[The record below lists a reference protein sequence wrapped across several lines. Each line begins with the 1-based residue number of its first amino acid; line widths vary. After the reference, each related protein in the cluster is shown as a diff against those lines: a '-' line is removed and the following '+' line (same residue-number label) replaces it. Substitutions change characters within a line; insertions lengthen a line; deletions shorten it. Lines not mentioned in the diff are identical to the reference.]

1 MQQGR
6 GDILNFTL
14 PFHINRQHI
23 FSLVKKTL
31 LFFFL
36 IIACTATAQ
45 TQQQAAIERIKTS
58 GNYRYGEARA
68 ATAEEAEKR
77 ALEKF
82 LAGIR
87 QSVVSEN
94 TLTESQQGS
103 DYNLSHSSSVKSVS
117 AMTLPD
123 CETITYSDGNQWVAF
138 KYITLD
144 NIEKSI
150 SRRRNLIREFIE
162 TGIDQ
167 ERQLNISGAL
177 KYYSWAKTMLSAYND
192 DVTVDIDGRR
202 QNAAS
207 WLQLH
212 IPAVLDNI
220 SFTLDDSKIEYD
232 TTDYDCYTVNLD
244 VAYNGRPAS
253 FIDASYFNGERT
265 VGPVHAKSGH
275 ISLRFHDL
283 SLLSAIDMKVIYD
296 YPEEAELYDPDLRAA
311 YAVGRRSAY
320 DSRASFS
327 IPVHADRDK
336 IQSLGQTTK
345 PADAQP
351 TDITGSAASDSAMPL
366 EADDI
371 DTISRPDA
379 TGASQGLISAMQQV
393 EIAIRSRDYTCVR
406 GLFSAE
412 GYSLFSAMMNSGK
425 VSVSRK
431 PERYTVESTALFT
444 VGKGIPVSIKNG
456 RHISNET
463 IVFRFNS
470 EGLIKSVAYA
480 LSQRAEDDIFREA
493 DWNIESRYSLL
504 TFMEDYQTA
513 FALRRLDL
521 FRQIYSDDAIIITG
535 QFIKPA
541 KSRMVEG
548 NFHDRGAEIL
558 YRSYDKDSYLQK
570 LERDFLNK
578 SFIQISFEDTW
589 ISKVDDGGLLDNEV
603 IWIELKQQY
612 TSSNYSDKGF
622 LALQINLRPSGS
634 QINVRTWTPTFM
646 PLAKLKR
653 SYPIGIA
660 Q

>member
-1 MQQGR
+1 M
-6 GDILNFTL
+6 
-14 PFHINRQHI
+14 
-23 FSLVKKTL
+23 
-31 LFFFL
+31 
-36 IIACTATAQ
+36 AQ
-45 TQQQAAIERIKTS
+45 TQQQAAIDRIKAS

-68 ATAEEAEKR
+68 ASAEEAEDR
-77 ALEKF
+77 ALEKL

-87 QSVVSEN
+87 QNVVSEN
-94 TLTESQQGS
+94 TLTESQSGS
-103 DYNLSHSSSVKSVS
+103 DYNLRHSSSVKSVS
-117 AMTLPD
+117 AMTLHG
-123 CETITYSDGNQWVAF
+123 CETITYTDGNQWVAF

-150 SRRRNLIREFIE
+150 NRRRDLIREFIV
-162 TGIDQ
+162 TGIEQ

-192 DVTVDIDGRR
+192 DVSVDIDGRQ

-220 SFTLDDSKIEYD
+220 SFTLDDTKIEYD
-232 TTDYDCYTVNLD
+232 PTDYDCYTVNLD

-283 SLLSAIDMKVIYD
+283 GLLNAIDIKVIYD
-296 YPEEAELYDPDLRAA
+296 YPEEAKLYDPDLRAA
-311 YAVGRRSAY
+311 YEVRRQSVY

-336 IQSLGQTTK
+336 IQSLGQATK
-345 PADAQP
+345 PDDSQAAAESVLAAD
-351 TDITGSAASDSAMPL
+351 GSAMPL

-371 DTISRPDA
+371 DIISRPDA
-379 TGASQGLISAMQQV
+379 SGTSQGLISSMQQV
-393 EIAIRSRDYTCVR
+393 EKAIRSRDYASVR

-425 VSVSRK
+425 VSVSRR

-444 VGKGIPVSIKNG
+444 IGKGIPVSIKNG

-470 EGLIKSVAYA
+470 DGLIKSVAYA
-480 LSQRAEDDIFREA
+480 LSQRAEDDIFRDA

-513 FALRRLDL
+513 FALHRLDL

-535 QFIKPA
+535 QFINPG

-548 NFHDRGAEIL
+548 NFHNLGPEIL
-558 YRSYDKDSYLQK
+558 YRSYDKDTYLEK
-570 LERDFLNK
+570 LERDFRNK

-603 IWIELKQQY
+603 IWIELKQHY

-653 SYPIGIA
+653 SYPIGIT

>member
-1 MQQGR
+1 MWNR
-6 GDILNFTL
+6 LSTLRYRFILTDNK
-14 PFHINRQHI
+14 N

-31 LFFFL
+31 LFLFL
-36 IIACTATAQ
+36 IIACTTMAQ
-45 TQQQAAIERIKTS
+45 TQQQADIERIKAS
-58 GNYRYGEARA
+58 GNYRFGEARA
-68 ATAEEAEKR
+68 ASAEEAEDR
-77 ALEKF
+77 ALEKL

-87 QSVVSEN
+87 QNVVSEN
-94 TLTESQQGS
+94 TLTESQSGS
-103 DYNLSHSSSVKSVS
+103 DYNIRHSSSVKSVS
-117 AMTLPD
+117 AMTLHG
-123 CETITYSDGNQWVAF
+123 CETITYIDGNQWVAF
-138 KYITLD
+138 KYITLE

-150 SRRRNLIREFIE
+150 NRRRDLIREFIA
-162 TGIDQ
+162 TGVDQ

-192 DVTVDIDGRR
+192 DVTVDIDGRQ

-212 IPAVLDNI
+212 IPVVLDNV
-220 SFTLDDSKIEYD
+220 SFLLDNSKIEYD
-232 TTDYDCYTVNLD
+232 PTDYDCYTVTLD

-283 SLLSAIDMKVIYD
+283 SLLSAIDLKVIYD

-311 YAVGRRSAY
+311 YTVGRQSAY

-327 IPVHADRDK
+327 IPVHADRNN
-336 IQSLGQTTK
+336 IQSLGQTIK
-345 PADAQP
+345 PAEAKP
-351 TDITGSAASDSAMPL
+351 SAAHPADDSALPL

-371 DTISRPDA
+371 DTINRPDA

-393 EIAIRSRDYTCVR
+393 EKAIRNRDYASVR

-412 GYSLFSAMMNSGK
+412 GYSLFSTMMNSGK
-425 VSVSRK
+425 VSVSRQ

-444 VGKGIPVSIKNG
+444 LGKGIPVSIKNG

-521 FRQIYSDDAIIITG
+521 FRQIYSDEAFIITG
-535 QFIKPA
+535 QFINPA

-548 NFHDRGAEIL
+548 NFLDLGPEIL
-558 YRSYDKDSYLQK
+558 YRTFDKDSYLQK
-570 LERDFLNK
+570 LECDFRNK

-603 IWIELKQQY
+603 IWIELKQHY